1 MAPVMTMSGEHAHL
15 NRPVHLARRDVLFE
29 YAVELLGLPLT
40 TQDTAT
46 RLHNA
51 RVILACLRKAREH
64 AFLAMRSAH
73 RHDREADFL
82 HFLDLVTDH
91 VVSAHA
97 MIGHQVH
104 LEKEES
110 FLSKFLGVDRQQS
123 RFPAMHYQRRSED
136 IHQELWHLFRLAQ
149 QPYASLRQANV
160 DAMDDEE
167 RARYRKAY
175 SSFRSEAASRYTRQ
189 AGPAA

>member
-1 MAPVMTMSGEHAHL
+1 MTQKHAHL

-29 YAVELLGLPLT
+29 YAVQLLGLPLT

-46 RLHNA
+46 RLQNA
-51 RVILACLRKAREH
+51 ETILACLRKAREH
-64 AFLAMRSAH
+64 AFFAMRSH
-73 RHDREADFL
+73 HSLPREGDFF
-82 HFLDLVTDH
+82 HFLELVTDH

-97 MIGHQVH
+97 MISHQVH

-110 FLSKFLGVDRQQS
+110 FLCQFLGVDRQQS

-149 QPYASLRQANV
+149 QPYASLRQANI
-160 DAMDDEE
+160 DAMDDGE
-167 RARYRKAY
+167 RSRYQRAYRSFRDEAAARYRRDAVAE
-175 SSFRSEAASRYTRQ
+175 SA
-189 AGPAA
+189 